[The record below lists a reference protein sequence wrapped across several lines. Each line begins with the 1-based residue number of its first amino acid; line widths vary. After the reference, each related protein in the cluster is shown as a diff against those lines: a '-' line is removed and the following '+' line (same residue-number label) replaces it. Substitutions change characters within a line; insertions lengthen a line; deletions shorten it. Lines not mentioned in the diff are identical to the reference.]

1 MPGQPDTAISPPGGE
16 IRSGVGASVRRARLR
31 NIPGGR
37 PRQVIVR
44 LSDDEHATLE
54 RRAQTAG
61 VSLQRY
67 LVEAGLSG
75 HAGDGAA
82 RRSAERELMQARGV
96 LRAAGNN
103 LNQLTKWANANHAVP
118 AQIESV
124 LAVVITATGVVS
136 ERAEVLASTFEVL
149 SP

>member
-1 MPGQPDTAISPPGGE
+1 MPGQPDASAIPPSGE
-16 IRSGVGASVRRARLR
+16 IRSEPGANVRRARLR

-44 LSDDEHATLE
+44 LSEDEYATLE
-54 RRAQTAG
+54 RRAQTAC

-118 AQIESV
+118 AQIDSV
-124 LAVVITATGVVS
+124 LAVVTKASGVVS
-136 ERAEVLASTFEVL
+136 ESAEMLASTFEVL

>member
-1 MPGQPDTAISPPGGE
+1 
-16 IRSGVGASVRRARLR
+16 
-31 NIPGGR
+31 
-37 PRQVIVR
+37 

-96 LRAAGNN
+96 LRVAGNN
-103 LNQLTKWANANHAVP
+103 LNQLTKWANVNHAVP

-124 LAVVITATGVVS
+124 LAVVTRATGVVS

>member
-1 MPGQPDTAISPPGGE
+1 
-16 IRSGVGASVRRARLR
+16 
-31 NIPGGR
+31 
-37 PRQVIVR
+37 
-44 LSDDEHATLE
+44 
-54 RRAQTAG
+54 
-61 VSLQRY
+61 
-67 LVEAGLSG
+67 
-75 HAGDGAA
+75 
-82 RRSAERELMQARGV
+82 MQARGV

-124 LAVVITATGVVS
+124 LAVVTRATCVVS